1 LAVNTKKKKT
11 PSGVIEIEHGAWIT
25 VTGDGKK
32 SLI

>member
-1 LAVNTKKKKT
+1 LAVNTKKRM